1 MPILRFFIIFSLLCT
16 VSGNIF
22 SQTPTSVFGR
32 PTGQELNAKEFPSDP
47 DAAAVI
53 LYESANFHFEMAND
67 RLRLM
72 KDIYRKIKVLDAKRF
87 DMGTIK
93 VFTYEESPGRKEYV
107 RDVKAVTHNGIKKS
121 YLKETDVYEKEL
133 DNHHAE
139 TVFALADIQDG
150 SVLEY
155 TYTIE
160 SPFYFAFEWSFQ
172 NPYPT
177 LYSEFK
183 SSILGNLKYNRSL
196 VGNHPLDINEAT
208 IEKNCLTV
216 GRGYSN
222 ADCEAA
228 HYAIANLPA
237 YKEEPYMLSEDN
249 YISTIRYELRDLTDF
264 TGVKDRFSRSWK
276 DMEHEIK
283 TDKDVGRQLRKNS
296 FVANQMPE
304 SIFEIKDTLEK
315 AKAIYSFIQ
324 NYFSWDGKT
333 SLFRDSRVKQA
344 FSEGRG
350 SVSEINLA
358 LVNALQAADL
368 DAHMMLSASRDRRIP
383 TDIYPV
389 ITDFNYVT
397 AFLRIDESEYLL
409 DASDKLLAFGMLPER
424 ALNSKGRVMDFDKG
438 SYWKD
443 IKPNSKNMVF
453 LQSNFTITP
462 EGNLEGKA
470 KETYSGHEA
479 YEMRTKLLSGGRSSY
494 RERIESEISGI
505 ELSNLQFQNET
516 NIEEPLLLEYDIF
529 YESEQSVDK
538 IYFNPF
544 LLQRNLRKNPF
555 SNETRQFP
563 IDFGH
568 PFRIMYLVSM
578 ELGDSYTV
586 ETLPENRTIRL
597 EENAEVGVFYQQNG
611 NKVSI
616 RLMFRLEEY
625 QYSEELYEYV
635 RNFFQEAIT
644 LQEDAIIVLNKNS
657 SNEIG
662 D

>member
-1 MPILRFFIIFSLLCT
+1 MLPRLILMIIFCLIFATGFSQQ
-16 VSGNIF
+16 NIF
-22 SQTPTSVFGR
+22 SAFGK
-32 PTGQELNAKEFPSDP
+32 PSALDLEMETFPPDPNAP
-47 DAAAVI
+47 AVV
-53 LYESANFHFEMAND
+53 LYESALYEFKMVHNN
-67 RLRLM
+67 LRLL
-72 KDIYRKIKVLDAKRF
+72 KNVYRKIKVLDASEFKE
-87 DMGTIK
+87 GTIRIL
-93 VFTYEESPGRKEYV
+93 TYENDKGAKEIV
-107 RDVKAVTHNGIKKS
+107 NNLEAITHNGHRKIYVAQTDMYAKKIN
-121 YLKETDVYEKEL
+121 ERNNAIT
-133 DNHHAE
+133 
-139 TVFALADIQDG
+139 FAFPDIQDG

-155 TYTIE
+155 KYTVQT
-160 SPFYFAFEWSFQ
+160 PFYFTFEWTFQ
-172 NPYPT
+172 NDYPT
-177 LYSEFK
+177 LYSEFRSK
-183 SSILGNLKYNRSL
+183 ILGNLKYNRSL
-196 VGNHPLDINEAT
+196 TGSVNLSVNKARIS
-208 IEKNCLTV
+208 KNCLYI
-216 GRGYSN
+216 GRGYSE
-222 ADCEAA
+222 ADCEVS
-228 HYAIANLPA
+228 HYAMTNIPA
-237 YKEEPYMLSEDN
+237 FKEEPFMLSEEN
-249 YISTIRYELRDLTDF
+249 YISAIRYELRDLTDF

-276 DMEHEIK
+276 DMEDEIK

-344 FSEGRG
+344 FSQRRG
-350 SVSEINLA
+350 TVSEINLA

-383 TDIYPV
+383 TEIYPV

-397 AFLRIDESEYLL
+397 AYLRIDETEYLL

-443 IKPNSKNMVF
+443 ITPNSKNMVF

-462 EGNLEGKA
+462 EGNLEGNA

-479 YEMRTKLLSGGRSSY
+479 YEMRTKLRSGGRASY
-494 RERIESEISGI
+494 RERMEREISAI
-505 ELSNLQFQNET
+505 EISNLQFQNET
-516 NIEEPLLLEYDIF
+516 SIEEPLLMEYDIF

-538 IYFNPF
+538 IFFNPF

-555 SNETRQFP
+555 YSETRQFP

-568 PFRIMYLVSM
+568 PLRIMYLVSM

-597 EENAEVGVFYQQNG
+597 EDNAEVGVFYQQNG

-616 RLMFRLEEY
+616 RFMFKLAEY
-625 QYSEELYEYV
+625 QYSEELYEYL

-644 LQEDAIIVLNKNS
+644 LQEDAIIVLNKKS